1 MGENKK
7 YYTTEEQILQMQE
20 ELAHAH
26 DLDLDKH
33 SRYSQKKIMKVVSSL
48 TFIII
53 CCFLLKTWVDVM
65 SAKANGEVPTVLG
78 FQIYEV
84 QTGSMDPTLPVKSL
98 ILSKKVDAP
107 EDLSIGDIITFIN
120 SEGITVT
127 HRIIDVIDTNGQ
139 IGYQTKGDN
148 VQNSIDPEILKP
160 EQVKA
165 VYKMKLPFRMPS
177 SETDGGD
184 GDE

>member
-33 SRYSQKKIMKVVSSL
+33 SRYSWKKIMKIIGSL
-48 TFIII
+48 TFIIV
-53 CCFLLKTWVDVM
+53 CCFLMKTWIDVM
-65 SAKANGEVPTVLG
+65 NAKANGEVPTVLG
-78 FQIYEV
+78 YQIYEV

-107 EDLSIGDIITFIN
+107 TDLSIGDIITFIN
-120 SEGITVT
+120 SDGITVT
-127 HRIIDVIDTNGQ
+127 HRIIDVVHTDGQ

-165 VYKMKLPFRMPS
+165 VYQMKLPFRMPA
-177 SETDGGD
+177 SEAVGGD
-184 GDE
+184 EDE